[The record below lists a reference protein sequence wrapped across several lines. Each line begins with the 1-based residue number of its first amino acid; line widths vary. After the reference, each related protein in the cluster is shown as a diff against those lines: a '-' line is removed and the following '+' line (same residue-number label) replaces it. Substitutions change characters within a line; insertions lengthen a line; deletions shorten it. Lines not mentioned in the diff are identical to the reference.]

1 MDDPKPILPNVLQA
15 NFRGCRQGPPTSDQ
29 QQFPGFWTQIRLLN
43 RDRFFHNPVGNAFT
57 LADPS
62 EAGNAAIF
70 QNAIDRILQYLA
82 ETGISDNVSIVLGL
96 TNGAPGTRKVTY
108 YLVNNESQVVFWLE
122 NTTRVIRRLCPGHI
136 ADCLRTF
143 FLYEYWHHVQH
154 FPPTSIDLS
163 AENDLKGRLLA
174 AQVPGYLSPWT
185 PDECRHFLAAL
196 EYNEIANSERDRMA
210 DIGLLLSLIHYQ
222 QHGDRHNFH
231 DNENGRFR
239 YRGPVATVPRR
250 GANQSDWLL
259 LVQVMI
265 DLDRPL
271 GISMAYSV
279 MLTGVNRDLGLKGP
293 LDDLFFLTSLTF
305 VIATL
310 LICFI
315 SPALCLFIAAGLFE
329 NPANARLRNWIV
341 SSFMAY
347 NMFVYGCLLSAFG
360 HYLEGPEHHHSM
372 AGLVL
377 VTFVLALPP
386 AFHAL
391 RLAYD
396 LD

>member
-1 MDDPKPILPNVLQA
+1 MPSRD
-15 NFRGCRQGPPTSDQ
+15 RSS
-29 QQFPGFWTQIRLLN
+29 GFWTQILHLN
-43 RDRFFHNPVGNAFT
+43 RDRYFHNPVGNAFT
-57 LADPS
+57 LFDPS

-70 QNAIDRILQYLA
+70 QNAIDRILQHLA
-82 ETGISDNVSIVLGL
+82 ETSISDDVSIVLGL
-96 TNGAPGTRKVTY
+96 TDGAPGIRKVTY

-122 NTTRVIRRLCPGHI
+122 DTTRVILRLCPGHI

-143 FLYEYWHHVQH
+143 FLYEYWRHIQH

-174 AQVPGYLSPWT
+174 AQVSEYLSPWT
-185 PDECRHFLAAL
+185 PDECRHFLATL
-196 EYNEIANSERDRMA
+196 EYNQIAKSERDRMA
-210 DIGLLLSLIHYQ
+210 DIGLLLLPLQTI
-222 QHGDRHNFH
+222 N
-231 DNENGRFR
+231 NM
-239 YRGPVATVPRR
+239 ATDIIATTMKMVDSET
-250 GANQSDWLL
+250 GVLL
-259 LVQVMI
+259 

-279 MLTGVNRDLGLKGP
+279 MLTGVNKNLGLEGRFN
-293 LDDLFFLTSLTF
+293 DLYFLTSLTF

-341 SSFMAY
+341 SSFMAF
-347 NMFVYGCLLSAFG
+347 NVFVYGCLLSAFG
-360 HYLEGPEHHHSM
+360 QYLEGPEHHHSM

-391 RLAYD
+391 RLSYD